1 MSSSQPINKPN
12 PRQSRILR
20 GLRLY
25 TGKLRL
31 FKPNARFYL
40 LNTVVGG
47 VAYGIF
53 RLLFNFYA
61 LSLGY
66 DEALVGQLLTVSSLV
81 ALAGA
86 LPAGYL
92 SDRIGRKP
100 SLVLSNLTFTLS
112 VMGMVLWHS
121 PTGFYMMNAV
131 IGLAQS
137 LMGVTM
143 GPFLMENSDEEERTY
158 LFSFN
163 AGFQTTAGFAGNW
176 LGGRLP
182 TWLGT
187 AVGVSATSA
196 TAYGWAI
203 AVISGISL
211 LGILPLML
219 LKRQRTPRQSDA
231 VSLSPFQ
238 YARRNPKLLGKLV
251 TPMLVTSLG
260 AGLLMPFVNIFFRV
274 AHAQSDATIGSLFA
288 WGSLAMGIGLLIS
301 PPLADRWGKIQVV
314 VVSQSLS
321 IPFLVLLGF
330 SPLYW
335 ISATAYLARLALMN
349 MSWPIYDA
357 FVMEHAE
364 PEARAT
370 VASLVSMSWNFGWA
384 FSPTLSGWLQVNYGF
399 NPVFLGTITAYIL
412 AISLYWR
419 FFLQENDTLQTQ
431 EAIAR
436 DEGLGTRDQ

>member
-1 MSSSQPINKPN
+1 MSSSQLSNKPN
-12 PRQSRILR
+12 PPQSRILR

-25 TGKLRL
+25 AGKLRL
-31 FKPNARFYL
+31 FKPNARLYL
-40 LNTVVGG
+40 LNTIISG
-47 VAYGIF
+47 VAYGVF

-81 ALAGA
+81 ALIGA
-86 LPAGYL
+86 LPAGYV

-100 SLVLSNLTFTLS
+100 SLLLANLTLMMS
-112 VMGMVLWHS
+112 VLGMVIWRS
-121 PTGFYMMNAV
+121 PAGFYMMNVV

-143 GPFLMENSDEEERTY
+143 GPFLMENSDEAERTY

-187 AVGVSATSA
+187 TIGVSATSS
-196 TAYGWAI
+196 TAYGLAI

-211 LGILPLML
+211 LGILPLLL
-219 LKRQRTPRQSDA
+219 LKRQRTPRQEAED
-231 VSLSPFQ
+231 SLSPFQ

-251 TPMLVTSLG
+251 SPMLVTSLG
-260 AGLLMPFVNIFFRV
+260 AGLLMPFMNIFFRV

-314 VVSQSLS
+314 VVSQALS
-321 IPFLVLLGF
+321 IPFLILLGF
-330 SPLYW
+330 APLYW
-335 ISATAYLARLALMN
+335 ISAAAYLVRLALMN

-384 FSPTLSGWLQVNYGF
+384 FSPTLSGWLQVRYGF
-399 NPVFLGTITAYIL
+399 NPVFLGTISTYIL
-412 AISLYWR
+412 AIFLYWY
-419 FFLQENDTLQTQ
+419 FFLHESD
-431 EAIAR
+431 AR
-436 DEGLGTRDQ
+436 QTRDQGLEIRDQ

>member
-1 MSSSQPINKPN
+1 VSSSQPFIKPI
-12 PRQSRILR
+12 PLQSRILR

-25 TGKLRL
+25 ASKLRL
-31 FKPNARFYL
+31 FKPNARLYL
-40 LNTVVGG
+40 LNTVVNG
-47 VAYGIF
+47 VAYGIL

-66 DEALVGQLLTVSSLV
+66 DEALVGQLITVTSLV
-81 ALAGA
+81 ALIGA

-100 SLVLSNLTFTLS
+100 SLLLSNLTFTLS
-112 VMGMVLWHS
+112 VIGMVFWRT
-121 PTGFYMMNAV
+121 PTGFYMMNAM

-187 AVGVSATSA
+187 TIGVSATSS

-219 LKRQRTPRQSDA
+219 LKRQRTPRQADE

-238 YARRNPKLLGKLV
+238 YARKNPKLLGKLV
-251 TPMLVTSLG
+251 APMLVTSLG
-260 AGLLMPFVNIFFRV
+260 AGLLMPFMNIFFRV
-274 AHAQSDATIGSLFA
+274 AHTLSDATIGSLFA
-288 WGSLAMGIGLLIS
+288 WGSLAMGIGFLIA

-314 VVSQSLS
+314 VVSQALS
-321 IPFLVLLGF
+321 IPFLILLGF
-330 SPLYW
+330 APLYW
-335 ISATAYLARLALMN
+335 ISATAYLVRLALMN
-349 MSWPIYDA
+349 MSGPIYNT

-384 FSPTLSGWLQVNYGF
+384 FSPTLSGWLQVRYGF
-399 NPVFLGTITAYIL
+399 NPVFLGTISTYIL
-412 AISLYWR
+412 AIFLYWY
-419 FFLQENDTLQTQ
+419 FFLHESDGRQTKDQ
-431 EAIAR
+431 
-436 DEGLGTRDQ
+436 GLGIRD

>member
-1 MSSSQPINKPN
+1 VSSSQHFNRSGPFF
-12 PRQSRILR
+12 SRLQR

-25 TGKLRL
+25 AEKLRL
-31 FKPNARFYL
+31 FKPNARLYL
-40 LNTVVGG
+40 LNTILSGVV
-47 VAYGIF
+47 YGIF

-66 DEALVGQLLTVSSLV
+66 DEAVVGQLLTVSSLV
-81 ALAGA
+81 TLAGA

-100 SLVLSNLTFTLS
+100 SLLLSNLTLS
-112 VMGMVLWHS
+112 LAVMGMVFWRSSL
-121 PTGFYMMNAV
+121 GLYLMNAV

-182 TWLGT
+182 TWLGA

-196 TAYGWAI
+196 VAYGWAI
-203 AVISGISL
+203 AVIAGTSL
-211 LGILPLML
+211 VGILPLAL
-219 LKRQRTPRQSDA
+219 LRRQRTPRQLDE
-231 VSLSPFQ
+231 VTLSPLQ
-238 YARRNPKLLGKLV
+238 YARKNPKLLTKLAS
-251 TPMLVTSLG
+251 PMLITSLG
-260 AGLLMPFVNIFFRV
+260 AGLLMPFMNIFFRV
-274 AHAQSDATIGSLFA
+274 AHDLPDTTIGSLFA
-288 WGSLAMGIGLLIS
+288 WGSLAMGIGLLIA
-301 PPLADRWGKIQVV
+301 PPLADRWGKIKVV

-321 IPFLVLLGF
+321 IPFLILLGF
-330 SPLYW
+330 TPWYW
-335 ISATAYLARLALMN
+335 VGATAYLVRLALMN
-349 MSWPIYDA
+349 MSAPVYDA

-370 VASLVSMSWNFGWA
+370 VASLVSMSWSFGWA
-384 FSPTLSGWLQVNYGF
+384 FSPTLSGWLQVRYGF
-399 NPVFLGTITAYIL
+399 DPVFLGTISTYVL
-412 AISLYWR
+412 AIFLYWR
-419 FFLQENDTLQTQ
+419 FFLRESKTLQKR

-436 DEGLGTRDQ
+436 E